1 MTIYDK
7 ANSVI
12 GKPYN
17 AYTSHCWHLVEFLQP
32 LAPKLDV
39 TAENLYKAVKNFDEE
54 MKNNIDNL
62 DSIAEEYLKDG
73 DIVLLGRGEKLFH
86 AGIFLNSGVVHAD
99 NSGVIFERYAII
111 KQKYPIQKGLRCRLL

>member
-12 GKPYN
+12 GKPYD
-17 AYTSHCWHLVEFLQP
+17 AYKSHCWHLVEYLQP

-39 TAENLYKAVKNFDEE
+39 SADNLYKSVKHFDEE
-54 MKNNIDNL
+54 IEKNINDL
-62 DSIAEEYLKDG
+62 DSIAEGFMLDG

-86 AGIFLNSGVVHAD
+86 AGVYLNNGVIHASDIGVV
-99 NSGVIFERYAII
+99 FERYAII
-111 KQKYPIQKGLRCRLL
+111 KQKYPVQKGLRCRHS